1 MFRLFISWRY
11 LVSRRTNA
19 IGIVG
24 IFLAVSALITI
35 LSIMTG
41 FLEQSR
47 RSLRSSLS
55 DIVVEPSQ
63 YLRPDGRPVPSDAGP
78 ILAAV
83 REDPRVEAAAAHL
96 VWFGLVGTPGASAAE
111 MWASARSGDRVGVK
125 LVGVDVADEFATTEF
140 RDSLVQAARDG
151 VPVADPGDPFAPPPD
166 YDPVGRPRAS
176 VIVGSQLL
184 RAHRLERGDELELMT
199 SVHDPATGD
208 WVASNRKFVVAGTFR
223 SGENEMDLQRIY
235 LERDELADFL
245 GDTRGYS
252 EILVR
257 LRDYDRF
264 GEVVQ
269 RDLWRSLDEAGLIFG
284 TPYEVRTWEQLR
296 PVLVGAINNQR
307 VIMGILLSLVLVV
320 AGFTIF
326 AILSMLVSE
335 KRRDIGILGAV
346 GATPVGVMSVF
357 LWISVWQALV
367 GGVLGSLAGWWA
379 ARNIDAIERWVS
391 RTLDVQVFDRNAY
404 LFDHIPSQVNPAGVV
419 LVVFGAFAC
428 ALVSAVVP
436 ALRAARVDPLEA
448 LRNE

>member
-11 LVSRRTNA
+11 LISRRTNA
-19 IGIVG
+19 IGVVG
-24 IFLAVSALITI
+24 IFLSVSALITI

-47 RSLRSSLS
+47 ASLRSSLS

-63 YLRPDGRPVPSDAGP
+63 YLRPDGRQVPSQPGP

-83 REDPRVEAAAAHL
+83 REDPYAEAAAAHL
-96 VWFGLVGTPGASAAE
+96 VWFGLIGTPGKSAAE
-111 MWASARSGDRVGVK
+111 LWASAQSGDRVGVK
-125 LVGVDVADEFATTEF
+125 FVGVDVQDEFATTDF
-140 RDSLVQAARDG
+140 RTSLTHAGLEAAA
-151 VPVADPGDPFAPPPD
+151 VADPSQPFAPPPE
-166 YDPVGRPRAS
+166 YEPVGRPRAS
-176 VIVGSQLL
+176 VVVGVQLF
-184 RAHRLERGDELELMT
+184 RTHGLERGDEIELMT
-199 SVHDPATGD
+199 SVHDPATGE
-208 WVASNRKFVVAGTFR
+208 WVPSNRKFVVAGTFR

-235 LERDELADFL
+235 VEREELADFL
-245 GDTRGYS
+245 GGTRGYS

-257 LRDYDRF
+257 LNDYDHQ
-264 GEVVQ
+264 GEAA
-269 RDLWRSLDEAGLIFG
+269 RRALWERLDEAGLIFG
-284 TPYEVRTWEQLR
+284 SPHEVRTWEQLR

-307 VIMGILLSLVLVV
+307 GIMGILLSLVLVV

-346 GATPVGVMSVF
+346 GATPVGIMSVF
-357 LWISVWQALV
+357 LWISLWQSMV
-367 GGVLGSLAGWWA
+367 GGVLGALAGWWA
-379 ARNIDAIERWVS
+379 ARNIDGIERAIS
-391 RTLDVQVFDRNAY
+391 SLIGRQIFDRDAY
-404 LFDHIPSQVNPAGVV
+404 LFDHIPSQVNPGGVA

-428 ALVSAVVP
+428 ALISAVLP